1 MRLICPNCSAQYEV
15 DEAVIPAEGRDVQ
28 CSNCAHT
35 WFQKSAQTLRDEE
48 AATRAAGPAADLGV
62 KAAAAAPALAAAGAK
77 RREVDPSVMD
87 VLREEADRERQARRA
102 EGTSVEVQTD
112 LGLAPPSPVAAPPA
126 AEPVEPEV
134 DPALVPRASRR
145 ELLPDIEEINST
157 LRATSEREGDAAA
170 MDAPETIRQ
179 RRSGFRRGF
188 LTSVGLMVV
197 ALTPYILAAPLSR
210 QVPSAAGYLQ
220 SYAIGVDR
228 LRLNLESLMRSVTE
242 SLRDEDNAQG

>member
-48 AATRAAGPAADLGV
+48 AATRGAGPSADPGAKAAPAAAGIAAAGPR
-62 KAAAAAPALAAAGAK
+62 
-77 RREVDPSVMD
+77 RREVDPSVLG
-87 VLREEADRERQARRA
+87 VLREEAERERQARRA

-112 LGLAPPSPVAAPPA
+112 LALAPPSPATAPPA
-126 AEPVEPEV
+126 AEPVESEV

-188 LTSVGLMVV
+188 LTSVGLMVFV
-197 ALTPYILAAPLSR
+197 LTPYILAAPLSR
-210 QVPSAAGYLQ
+210 HFPSAAESLH
-220 SYAIGVDR
+220 SYAAGVDR
-228 LRLNLESLMRSVTE
+228 LRMSLESLMRAVTE
-242 SLRDEDNAQG
+242 SLRDDDGAQG

>member
-48 AATRAAGPAADLGV
+48 AASRSAGPAADAGV
-62 KAAAAAPALAAAGAK
+62 KVVPAALAAGGR
-77 RREVDPSVMD
+77 RREVDPSVLD

-157 LRATSEREGDAAA
+157 LRATSERDGDAAA
-170 MDAPETIRQ
+170 MDAPETLRQ

-188 LTSVGLMVV
+188 LTSVGLVVV
-197 ALTPYILAAPLSR
+197 ALLPYILAAPLSR
-210 QVPSAAGYLQ
+210 QVPSAAGYLET
-220 SYAIGVDR
+220 YAAGVDR
-228 LRLNLESLMRSVTE
+228 LRLNLESLMRSVTD
-242 SLRDEDNAQG
+242 SLRDKDSAQG